1 MNVPN
6 KAYWLIYGV
15 ISGALLLPMLVLG
28 VKNPTALEPWLETGG
43 VVESLPALVYLV
55 AALLSA
61 LLAVK
66 LALRASNFGGWGLY
80 SAFCFFLAGE
90 EAEWGRESVLGWQ
103 MLSSSRPDQA
113 GDIHNLLA
121 TWLAQ
126 GLSSG
131 VAYGASGVII
141 LATGLALLRFPVFNQ
156 VVRGVWGKGFRS
168 FVLTHPFAI
177 TGVTLLLFGLVDILQ
192 ESFGLPYLPGQWSLE
207 ESFELLGSIAL
218 LFAILVK
225 MLGSPRMA
233 WNLDSR

>member
-55 AALLSA
+55 VALLSA

-66 LALRASNFGGWGLY
+66 LALRASSPWRWELY

-103 MLSSSRPDQA
+103 MLRASEPDQA

-121 TWLAQ
+121 TLLAQ
-126 GLSSG
+126 GLPSG
-131 VAYGASGVII
+131 VVYGAGSVILLAVGVLILRFNQGMRGRWLKKFRSLALTYQFAVTGVI
-141 LATGLALLRFPVFNQ
+141 
-156 VVRGVWGKGFRS
+156 
-168 FVLTHPFAI
+168 
-177 TGVTLLLFGLVDILQ
+177 LLLFGLIDILQ

-233 WNLDSR
+233 WKLDS